1 MRLKTHTKCQEDDRE
16 FLVRQIV
23 ALKKENSRLHK
34 DVEKGAL
41 SSLKTALNTSPGPQ
55 PALAGAA
62 QEIGPGESIAKFVPL
77 APKPA
82 PILIPRQLLKSY
94 C

>member
-1 MRLKTHTKCQEDDRE
+1 M
-16 FLVRQIV
+16 RQIV
-23 ALKKENSRLHK
+23 ALKKENARLHK

-62 QEIGPGESIAKFVPL
+62 QEAGPGESIAKFVPWPL
-77 APKPA
+77 FYYFITARAFKI
-82 PILIPRQLLKSY
+82 ILLNQIQGRGAAAAAAAG

>member
-1 MRLKTHTKCQEDDRE
+1 
-16 FLVRQIV
+16 VRQIV

-55 PALAGAA
+55 PALGAA
-62 QEIGPGESIAKFVPL
+62 QEAGPGESIAKFVPL
-77 APKPA
+77 AP
-82 PILIPRQLLKSY
+82 ILLPRQLLKSH